1 MELLHLRYFKTIA
14 ELEHMTKASEILH
27 VAQPSLSKVIHILEK
42 ELLVNLFDRIGK
54 NIVLNENGRI
64 LLKYTNQIFASLED
78 VKAELSD
85 LNRKLD
91 DALTISMHAASKL
104 LPEILSVFKKKH
116 PNIKFAIVQ
125 HDNKSGEE
133 MNCDLLI
140 NSTKQKVSVDN
151 VITLLE
157 EEILLAVPKDHP
169 LASRKRIRLEEVSNE
184 AFISLQKGKDLS
196 DITSSLGQDA
206 GFEPNIIL
214 ESDDPSTIRGL
225 ISVGLGIAFLPSITW
240 HGVADSN
247 IKLLSISN
255 INCKRYINASC
266 RQGRYCSDSTKL
278 FLDFIVDFF
287 KNLSNSV
294 Q

>member
-14 ELEHMTKASEILH
+14 ELEHMTKAGEILH
-27 VAQPSLSKVIHILEK
+27 VAQPSLSKVVRILEK
-42 ELLVNLFDRIGK
+42 ELEVNLFDRVGK
-54 NIVLNENGRI
+54 NINLNENGKI
-64 LLKYTNQIFASLED
+64 LLKYANKIFASLED
-78 VKAELSD
+78 AKTELSN
-85 LNRKLD
+85 LNRKHEGT
-91 DALTISMHAASKL
+91 LTISMHAASKL
-104 LPEILSVFKKKH
+104 LPEILSGFKKKH

-125 HDNKSGEE
+125 HDNKNSGE

-140 NSTKQKVSVDN
+140 NSTKQKITDDN

-169 LASRKRIRLEEVSNE
+169 SALRKRIRLEEVATE

-196 DITSSLGQDA
+196 DITSSFCKDS

-225 ISVGLGIAFLPSITW
+225 ISAGLGVAFLPAITW

-278 FLDFIVDFF
+278 FLDFVVDFF
-287 KNLSNSV
+287 KNLSNEV
-294 Q
+294 K